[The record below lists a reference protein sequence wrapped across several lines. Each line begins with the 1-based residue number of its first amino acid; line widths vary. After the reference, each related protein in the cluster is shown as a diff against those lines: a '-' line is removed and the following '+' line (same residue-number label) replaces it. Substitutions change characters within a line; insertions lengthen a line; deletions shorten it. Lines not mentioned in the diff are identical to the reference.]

1 MARAKGYEVQ
11 PHDVVFFGPANI
23 TRWSRFISQLIPS
36 VTLVG
41 IGASTQNN
49 LSEASN
55 R

>member
-1 MARAKGYEVQ
+1 HFSGQRAS
-11 PHDVVFFGPANI
+11 VVFVGPANI
-23 TRWSRFISQLIPS
+23 TRWNRFISQLIPS
-36 VTLVG
+36 ATIVG